1 MPLHSF
7 NPDSDISVS
16 YLIRII
22 NKNDEVVLNKTV
34 SETDN
39 SLHGGT
45 TSSIDGLYHEIKL
58 LSINKKEP
66 MNSSELDDKTSFP
79 RPESIDSVGSIL
91 QVHNFVK
98 DSKEQSSCLTAPF
111 FRVKY
116 SYD

>member
-1 MPLHSF
+1 
-7 NPDSDISVS
+7 
-16 YLIRII
+16 
-22 NKNDEVVLNKTV
+22 
-34 SETDN
+34 
-39 SLHGGT
+39 
-45 TSSIDGLYHEIKL
+45 
-58 LSINKKEP
+58 